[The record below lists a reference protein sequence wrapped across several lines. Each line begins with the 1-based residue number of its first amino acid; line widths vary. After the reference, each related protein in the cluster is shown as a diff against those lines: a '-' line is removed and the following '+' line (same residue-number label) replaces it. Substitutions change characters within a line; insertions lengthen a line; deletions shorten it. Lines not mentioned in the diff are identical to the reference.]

1 MGKPIDDNDLISYIL
16 SGLNP
21 AYIGF
26 ITTFNFSSRLSTISF
41 EDFQAELLNH
51 EILLANQQHSSPGN
65 QQYSSNTELG
75 NFALFSQK
83 PKHFKGI
90 PYGQH
95 KRNQY
100 NNQRHSEGNFYS
112 KNLASGHPNHLNTTR
127 APCQICGKSRHQ
139 ALDYFKRM
147 TFSYQGQHP
156 LPSWLP
162 WQ

>member
-1 MGKPIDDNDLISYIL
+1 LTQAKAWTDQLKAVGKPIDDNDLISYIL

-83 PKHFKGI
+83 PK
-90 PYGQH
+90 
-95 KRNQY
+95 RNQY
-100 NNQRHSEGNFYS
+100 NNQRHPEGNLYS

-139 ALDYFKRM
+139 ALDYF
-147 TFSYQGQHP
+147 
-156 LPSWLP
+156 
-162 WQ
+162 